1 MGGPSVETGHLITP
15 AGRRADKKT
24 PRGETGPH
32 DLIHR
37 HRAGQSAADK
47 KTPGGETGPVWIK

>member
-24 PRGETGPH
+24 P
-32 DLIHR
+32 
-37 HRAGQSAADK
+37 
-47 KTPGGETGPVWIK
+47 GGETGPVWIK